1 MTTSDTVQGERVS
14 GLTTYRRLLSYVK
27 PHNRLFAVAIVCM
40 VIAAAT
46 EVTFA
51 WLMKPLLD
59 GSFVEQDRATIIWVP
74 LAIVLIFVVRGVSS
88 FGSSYSMSWIG
99 WEVVKSLRND
109 VFKKYLT
116 LPSRYYDENSSGEM
130 ISRITFNCQ
139 EVALAASATL
149 TMMIRDTL
157 TAIGLLALMFYQ
169 SWQLSLCFLVIGPII
184 GTLVALVSRKFRAIS
199 KNIQHSMG
207 DVTHVVQEAIDGNRV
222 VKMFDGHSHEADLFE
237 SVNERNRWFNMRE
250 AFVRA
255 SNVPT
260 VQFLVAIAL
269 AVIVFIAT
277 SGQFTDRISVGEFMS
292 FVTAMLMLFSP
303 MRRLTT
309 INSYLQRGIA
319 AGEGLFALLDIDSE
333 RDNGKRTL
341 SKDIKSITYDNV
353 VFSYSGDMSESE
365 SRASTGSDVEV
376 ERKPPVINGLSLEI
390 AAGET
395 VAFVGESGS
404 GKTSIINLLPRLYE
418 VTDGSILINNTSIQD
433 YTMQSLR
440 ANIAYVSQD
449 VSLFNDTVAN
459 NIAYGSLGQVTKS
472 DIEKAARLA
481 QAESFILRMSEQ
493 YDTMIGEDGV
503 LLSGGQRQR
512 LAIARAFLKNAP
524 ILILDE
530 ATSALDNESER
541 KVQQG
546 LERLKQGRTTLIV
559 AHRLSTIETAD
570 RIVVLNKGSIVEQ
583 GTHTELITQQGHYA
597 RMHMMLDELQ
607 PHTG

>member
-1 MTTSDTVQGERVS
+1 MNSADVVHEKSVS
-14 GLTTYRRLLSYVK
+14 GLTTYRRLLGYVK
-27 PHNRLFAVAIVCM
+27 PHRKLFALAIVCM

-46 EVTFA
+46 EVMFA

-59 GSFVEQDRATIIWVP
+59 GSFVEQNSATIVWVP
-74 LAIVLIFVVRGVSS
+74 LAIIAIFVVRGISS

-99 WEVVKSLRND
+99 WEVVKALRGD
-109 VFKKYLT
+109 VFNKYLT

-149 TMMIRDTL
+149 TMMIRDSL

-184 GTLVALVSRKFRAIS
+184 GTLVALVSRKFRTIS
-199 KNIQHSMG
+199 KSIQNSMG

-222 VKMFDGHSHEADLFE
+222 VKMFDGLSHEADQFE

-319 AGEGLFALLDIDSE
+319 AGEGLFALLDVDSE
-333 RDNGKRTL
+333 RDTGTRIL
-341 SKDIKSITYDNV
+341 SGDVRSITYDNV
-353 VFSYSGDMSESE
+353 VFSYAGAESAE
-365 SRASTGSDVEV
+365 AKS
-376 ERKPPVINGLSLEI
+376 KLPVINNLSLAI
-390 AAGET
+390 GDGET

-418 VTDGSILINNTSIQD
+418 VTEGRILINDTPVED
-433 YTMQSLR
+433 FTLQSLR
-440 ANIAYVSQD
+440 ANISYVSQD
-449 VSLFNDTVAN
+449 VNLFNDTVAN
-459 NIAYGSLGQVTKS
+459 NISYGSLRQLS
-472 DIEKAARLA
+472 RSEIENAAGLA
-481 QAESFILRMSEQ
+481 QAEDFILRMSEQ

-512 LAIARAFLKNAP
+512 IAIARAFLKNAP

-530 ATSALDNESER
+530 ATSALDTESER

-546 LERLKQGRTTLIV
+546 LEKLKQGRTTLIV
-559 AHRLSTIETAD
+559 AHRLSTIESAD
-570 RIVVLNKGSIVEQ
+570 RIVVLNKGNVVEQ
-583 GTHTELITQQGHYA
+583 GTHKDLISRQGYYA
-597 RMHMMLDELQ
+597 RMHSMQDEL
-607 PHTG
+607 PPGGT

>member
-1 MTTSDTVQGERVS
+1 MTDVDTVDRNRVS
-14 GLTTYRRLLSYVK
+14 GLTTYRRLLGYVK
-27 PHNRLFAVAIVCM
+27 PHRRLFAIAVVCM

-46 EVTFA
+46 EVMFA

-74 LAIVLIFVVRGVSS
+74 LAIVAIFVVRGISS

-99 WEVVKSLRND
+99 WEVVKSLRGD

-157 TAIGLLALMFYQ
+157 TAIGLLVLMFYQ

-199 KNIQHSMG
+199 KNIQNSMG

-222 VKMFDGHSHEADLFE
+222 VKMFDGQNHETQLFE

-269 AVIVFIAT
+269 AIIVFIAT

-333 RDNGKRTL
+333 RDTGTRTL
-341 SKDIKSITYDNV
+341 KTDIKSITYDNV
-353 VFSYSGDMSESE
+353 VFSYADGEAQKQNGNGVQNTESH
-365 SRASTGSDVEV
+365 A
-376 ERKPPVINGLSLEI
+376 KKLPVINDLSLEI
-390 AAGET
+390 QAGET

-418 VTDGSILINNTSIQD
+418 VTGGNILINGTSTRD
-433 YTMQSLR
+433 YTLQSLR
-440 ANIAYVSQD
+440 SNIAYVSQD

-459 NIAYGSLGQVTKS
+459 NIAYGSPGRVAKTE
-472 DIEKAARLA
+472 IENAARLA
-481 QAESFILRMSEQ
+481 QAEDFILRMSEQ
-493 YDTMIGEDGV
+493 YKTMIGEDGV

-530 ATSALDNESER
+530 ATSALDTESER

-570 RIVVLNKGSIVEQ
+570 RIIVLSKGTIVEQ
-583 GTHTELITQQGHYA
+583 GSHAELIGRQGHYA
-597 RMHMMLDELQ
+597 RMHSMQDELA
-607 PHTG
+607 PGSS